1 MLSRKGLVNTKPQ
14 LEIFADD
21 VVCTHGA
28 TVGQL
33 EQDELFYLMS
43 RGLNEQQAREMLI
56 YAFALETIE
65 NISVDSVQDLLVDE
79 VHRFTENQLD
89 SKLTV

>member
-1 MLSRKGLVNTKPQ
+1 LVNTKPQ

-33 EQDELFYLMS
+33 DENEMFYLKS
-43 RGLNEQQAREMLI
+43 RGLNEQQAKELLI

-65 NISVDSVQDLLVDE
+65 NITVDSVQKLLVKE
-79 VHRFTENQLD
+79 VRNYTSNQLD
-89 SKLTV
+89 SELTV